1 MDALADFFAPVALP
15 GLVVLGLI
23 LGSFLNVVIARLP
36 AGENLAWPGSRCP
49 RCGHAIRWWENIPV
63 VSWVLLRAKCSG
75 CKGAISWRYPLVEAL
90 TAGLFVACQQRYGWS
105 YALVPALVLVCLL
118 VPLTFI
124 DLEHWLLPHELTWTG
139 IAAGVLLSLPVGR
152 DAVVES
158 AAGAVMAFCGFWA
171 MEYVG
176 AWIFK
181 KEALGG
187 GDKFLLALIGAF
199 LGWRVLLGVVLL
211 SSLQGSVVGILMLLV
226 HGRAGPAPVEP
237 EPGPPPADAKPAE
250 GPAAGEKAPALEDGE
265 PEDDWVPGPTNLPFG
280 PWLAAA
286 ALELMLLGPWL
297 RAHLPPAFAQVLGA
311 G

>member
-1 MDALADFFAPVALP
+1 VKDVDVLIPFFAPVALP
-15 GLVVLGLI
+15 GLVVLGLV

-36 AGENLAWPGSRCP
+36 AGQSVAWPGSRCP
-49 RCGHAIRWWENIPV
+49 HCGHAIRWWENVPV
-63 VSWVLLRAKCSG
+63 VSWLLLRARCSS

-90 TAGLFVACQQRYGWS
+90 TAGLFVACQQRHGWS
-105 YALVPALVLVCLL
+105 YPLVPALVMVCLL

-124 DLEHWLLPHELTWTG
+124 DLEHWILPHELTWTG
-139 IAAGVLLSLPVGR
+139 IATGVLLAIPVGQ

-158 AAGAVMAFCGFWA
+158 VLGAVVAFCGFWA

-199 LGWRVLLGVVLL
+199 LGWHVLLGVVLL
-211 SSLQGSVVGILMLLV
+211 SSLQGSVVGILMLVV
-226 HGRAGPAPVEP
+226 HGRAGPAPVPP
-237 EPGPPPADAKPAE
+237 ESAA
-250 GPAAGEKAPALEDGE
+250 PAAPGSKEQDEA
-265 PEDDWVPGPTNLPFG
+265 PEDDWVPGPTNIPFG

-286 ALELMLLGPWL
+286 ALEMMLLGPWF
-297 RAHLPPAFAQVLGA
+297 RAQLPPAFAEVLGA